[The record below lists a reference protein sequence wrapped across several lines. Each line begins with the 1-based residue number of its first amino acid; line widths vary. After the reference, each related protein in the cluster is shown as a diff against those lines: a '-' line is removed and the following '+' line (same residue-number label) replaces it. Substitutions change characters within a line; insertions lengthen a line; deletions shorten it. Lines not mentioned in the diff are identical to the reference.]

1 MGCPRKITDNCHF
14 SMPIFVSSQIPSTL
28 TYEIPTVEWG
38 GGRHTLISR
47 RKIPFYEKSGGE
59 IRGEKSLHKFAIGS
73 AEKRLL
79 LPFFPH
85 KRTLKRKKYPVK
97 DWPSE
102 RKTQPWPSF
111 TMEEDMRSPF
121 LKEKPRRKRDLL
133 LKMSFSQAPHS
144 HSQTHARN
152 KRFLFSF
159 FLSNPATRVRRV
171 NEEAFFSVSTD
182 ITYSSFPSF
191 FAFSLFFFV
200 PLPSSPPTMLP
211 PMLPMWR
218 IKPPSKNSHWN
229 PLKKTLN
236 KKIKSVVD

>member
-133 LKMSFSQAPHS
+133 LEMSFSQAPHS
-144 HSQTHARN
+144 HSETHARNN
-152 KRFLFSF
+152 KRFLFS
-159 FLSNPATRVRRV
+159 
-171 NEEAFFSVSTD
+171 
-182 ITYSSFPSF
+182 SF
-191 FAFSLFFFV
+191 FVQPRLSGQASQRGGIFLRLDRHHLLIFPFLFRFFTFLLCSSSLF
-200 PLPSSPPTMLP
+200 PTHYAP
-211 PMLPMWR
+211 THVTHVAN
-218 IKPPSKNSHWN
+218 KA
-229 PLKKTLN
+229 TL
-236 KKIKSVVD
+236 